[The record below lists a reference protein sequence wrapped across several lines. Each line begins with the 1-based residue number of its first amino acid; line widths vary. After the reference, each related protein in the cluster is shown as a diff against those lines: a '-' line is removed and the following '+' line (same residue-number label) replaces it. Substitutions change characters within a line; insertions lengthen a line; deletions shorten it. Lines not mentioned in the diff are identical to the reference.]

1 MTIDNILSTP
11 GSFLR
16 EEFERQKALFNA
28 QPIIIQHFINS
39 QAKRLA
45 NALVNDAN
53 QVHFSLPDRVIDKIP
68 GSNDMAAMLVPVEF
82 REQTIG
88 NWHIHLEHKPI
99 LESIRQTLSKL
110 EQSPDQSISAS
121 ISLMRFATAMH
132 MVHDILPAGRSVKYV
147 AESDEQIPTNPVAPI
162 NEMRSALTSNRD
174 AIAQQDESN
183 LNQDELLTP
192 FVPAARRFYLPQWVA
207 VDNKGTLLVN
217 SMAEAE
223 SCMISMT
230 RYVAILHKTSSLAPY
245 ILADQDYQLKRYGI
259 LGQVINQGRALARYK
274 TETIITKILERVG
287 NNSLNRGLSIMLP
300 YYNDQD
306 LRMDEKD
313 IEVIPAGRVSFNP
326 IFVIRA
332 VQLEIAR
339 VTQDTR
345 LNSSTRKYYIQE
357 LQMFENTFINF
368 NSNNT
373 ASGKASGGRKSGNFT
388 RDTMKENI

>member
-1 MTIDNILSTP
+1 M
-11 GSFLR
+11 
-16 EEFERQKALFNA
+16 
-28 QPIIIQHFINS
+28 
-39 QAKRLA
+39 
-45 NALVNDAN
+45 V
-53 QVHFSLPDRVIDKIP
+53 
-68 GSNDMAAMLVPVEF
+68 

-88 NWHIHLEHKPI
+88 NWRTRLEHKPI

-121 ISLMRFATAMH
+121 ISLLRFATAMH

-147 AESDEQIPTNPVAPI
+147 SESDEQIPTNPVASI
-162 NEMRSALTSNRD
+162 NEMGSALTSSRD
-174 AIAQQDESN
+174 AIAQQDESD
-183 LNQDELLTP
+183 LNQDEVLVP

-223 SCMISMT
+223 SCMLSMT

-245 ILADQDYQLKRYGI
+245 MLADQDYQLKRYGI

-274 TETIITKILERVG
+274 TAIIITKILQRIG
-287 NNSLNRGLSIMLP
+287 NKTLNRGLSILLP

-306 LRMDEKD
+306 LTMDQTN
-313 IEVIPAGRVSFNP
+313 IEIIPAGRVSFNP
-326 IFVIRA
+326 VFVIRA
-332 VQLEIAR
+332 MQLEIAK

-357 LQMFENTFINF
+357 LKMLENTFINF
-368 NSNNT
+368 NSNNNI
-373 ASGKASGGRKSGNFT
+373 SGKVSDGRKPGNFT
-388 RDTMKENI
+388 RNAMKENI